1 VSPRPSGGAV
11 ALPRP
16 GLRLRFGT
24 GWLTPALA
32 SSYLLLIVL
41 IPLAAIVWQLHH
53 MSVGEFW
60 DRVTDPQA
68 KAALKLTLISS
79 FIVVGLN
86 AVFGTITAWV
96 LARDE
101 FRGKR
106 LMESIIEL
114 PFALPTVVAGATLL
128 ALYGP
133 QSPLG
138 VTVTFTRTAVVLAM
152 MFETLP
158 FVVRAVQP
166 VLLEMEQDVEEA
178 AASLGAGSFTIARR
192 IILPTIM
199 PALLAGSALG
209 FARCVGEYGA
219 VVLISGNIPLKTEVA
234 SVAIFGRIE
243 NADINGAVA
252 LAVLL
257 LIISLAVLL
266 AVSMVSQLQARRTS
280 SAG

>member
-24 GWLTPALA
+24 GWIGPALA
-32 SSYLLLIVL
+32 SSYLTLIVL
-41 IPLAAIVWQLHH
+41 IPLAAVAWQVHG

-60 DRVTDPQA
+60 DRISDPEA
-68 KAALKLTLISS
+68 TAALKLTLASALL
-79 FIVVGLN
+79 VVAIN
-86 AVFGTITAWV
+86 AVFGTVTAWV
-96 LARDE
+96 LARDD
-101 FRGKR
+101 FHGKR

-138 VTVTFTRTAVVLAM
+138 VSVAFTRTAVVLAM
-152 MFETLP
+152 LFETMP

-178 AASLGAGSFTIARR
+178 AASLGASGFTIARK
-192 IILPTIM
+192 IILPTIT
-199 PALLAGSALG
+199 PAILAGSTLG

-243 NADINGAVA
+243 NADTQGAAA
-252 LAVLL
+252 LAVVLL
-257 LIISLAVLL
+257 AISLAVLL
-266 AVSMVSQLQARRTS
+266 AVSVVSQMQARRTS